1 MKHEGYNEFRPRGRF
16 DFPIEFHHVDHNHPR
31 FHMPYHWHIEYEIVY
46 IVRGGLTLSLNEDVV
61 TARAGDI
68 IFIRDGIVHGGAPA
82 DTDTV
87 YECIVFDLKKLL
99 HGSQSTGARVQPIL
113 EHELLI
119 NKYIPGATADVPG
132 MIAMLFAAMKEAYAG
147 YEMVVT
153 GMLYSFLGTV
163 LRHGLCHAPNAALRE
178 SSRRRVMQLKKT
190 FQLIDDAY
198 DQPLTLDDLAAAAG
212 LTPNYFCRFFRKITH
227 RSPIDYLNYYRIEA
241 ACIRLAQGD
250 ESITEIAL
258 ATGFNDISYFI
269 KTFRRYKGIS
279 PLKYQKGLSA
289 VS

>member
-1 MKHEGYNEFRPRGRF
+1 MTKLSFEKKEGQRVKHEGYNEFRPRRRF

-61 TARAGDI
+61 T
-68 IFIRDGIVHGGAPA
+68 
-82 DTDTV
+82 
-87 YECIVFDLKKLL
+87 
-99 HGSQSTGARVQPIL
+99 
-113 EHELLI
+113 
-119 NKYIPGATADVPG
+119 
-132 MIAMLFAAMKEAYAG
+132 
-147 YEMVVT
+147 
-153 GMLYSFLGTV
+153 
-163 LRHGLCHAPNAALRE
+163 
-178 SSRRRVMQLKKT
+178 
-190 FQLIDDAY
+190 
-198 DQPLTLDDLAAAAG
+198 AG